1 LTALLPFSG
10 EFGLLV
16 ASVIVAVFV
25 SETTSNTASANM
37 VVPVVIA
44 IAQAQGATR

>member
-1 LTALLPFSG
+1 MGLLIAATVVAALL
-10 EFGLLV
+10 
-16 ASVIVAVFV
+16 

-44 IAQAQGATR
+44 IAEPRTLIR

>member
-1 LTALLPFSG
+1 MPDELLTGVMLIAATV
-10 EFGLLV
+10 V
-16 ASVIVAVFV
+16 ATIV

-44 IAQAQGATR
+44 LAQSAR